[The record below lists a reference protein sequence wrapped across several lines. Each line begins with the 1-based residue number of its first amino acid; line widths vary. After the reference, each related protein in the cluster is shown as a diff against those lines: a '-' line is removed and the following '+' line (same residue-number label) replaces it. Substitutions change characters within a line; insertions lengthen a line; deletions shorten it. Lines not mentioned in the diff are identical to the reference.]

1 MRGKPLV
8 PRQQANRDIDET
20 LNGYLKEGRP
30 EIADAFSDGLQ
41 QTYAQIAAHS
51 GAGSTDFA
59 DELNRPGLRCWP
71 LQKHPQLVRYVEQAK
86 QIDVW
91 RILDGRRDIPTWLH
105 EVTRCPL

>member
-30 EIADAFSDGLQ
+30 EI
-41 QTYAQIAAHS
+41 
-51 GAGSTDFA
+51 A